1 MRGKFPS
8 TPKQDKDQDLQLSV
22 GLKSPTVHRRTATA
36 PTHHLYPH
44 KTGSELLRVGEEQQ
58 HCISILLRKG
68 TYHATGKVTDIY
80 VQVSGKCSC

>member
-1 MRGKFPS
+1 MSIPNTYNIRVLQNETQNTHTTSLPQNERKTPLK

-44 KTGSELLRVGEEQQ
+44 KTGSELLRVW
-58 HCISILLRKG
+58 
-68 TYHATGKVTDIY
+68 
-80 VQVSGKCSC
+80 